1 MFKYD
6 IKYIEKK
13 EHNNQVLSKQMEVWN
28 LHIFLILDTF
38 EEKIANLLLNK
49 IIDVLV
55 EDLVEKDVYNSFSD
69 TLEKI
74 NKFLK
79 EIKIVDEDEEDI
91 NETSLLIG
99 ILDDKWNLH
108 FSKTWKASSY
118 LIRNLNEISE
128 ITDKKSNFENFTF
141 VSSWK
146 LEKGDLIVFSNKRLL
161 NYLAKSDLIDIWE
174 RKDLEKSNQWVANIL
189 QYEKTKSNISF
200 LSLKFY
206 WNEDETKKIDGF
218 IPFLIEKWKTFFQ
231 KPQKNLTKVYKRIS
245 KQNKLVKNIFF
256 ILWIFVSIYI
266 LYFIVAKVIYEW
278 SLNTSVEETQIEVT
292 EARDY
297 IGYAIEAKNW
307 KDHSNFNIN
316 IKKAEE
322 ITQNIIKKKILK
334 NETDLLIRDIASL
347 KQDFNNVK
355 IFGSNDDNLVAKTSE
370 KNTIK
375 IIENR
380 NKVFVIWEDKII
392 WPIISWKVPVR
403 NIFNKMTKW
412 DKFIDAISV
421 WENILLLTKE
431 NRVVKFSRNKNFS
444 YVKVIW
450 QKKWQQAHSIKKF
463 ASNIYLIGDDNQ
475 IYKHKLAWANSYTSG
490 EAYLRK
496 QDVLQ
501 IGKIMASWI
510 DWWIYILKEDLSL
523 IKFFK
528 KWNVVESIMLNKF
541 PLNYNLEKENSKI
554 DIIIPEKSKFV
565 FFFLNNKIW
574 VTKPNST
581 NYESV
586 KNLTFLWQIEANKFS
601 IKSFVVKGNS
611 EILILNENW
620 VYKFNFWVKE
630 KDDWTLDL
638 VLN

>member
-1 MFKYD
+1 VFKYD